1 MPAVLELQIT
11 LLQSDKCENGEV
23 TESAFASLNLCRW
36 SSLTKPCEL
45 CEESCGSVI
54 DIQSHYLEHHV
65 DHLAEFVCKL
75 CNSRF
80 SVIAEF
86 ANHSAFEHEDHLKHC
101 CLICDKLFVN
111 LRHVS
116 DHLLNDHPS
125 IDIFQCTTC
134 GLYFGTEDE
143 LHEHSSLHSFPDK
156 TCSKRKL
163 EESESAPDETATSD
177 DQQKPRF
184 KRCKK
189 ELSRSSRKRP
199 ARSSHG
205 MRSAFDLNSF
215 EKLFADELSGASDLC
230 TNLHVNTCESNQLA
244 SGEIPDEIANKI
256 GGLSWKDILSCG
268 ICKLSFPSSTELLH
282 HGDTQHHTRSKLF
295 HCQECDGEFTANCES
310 PLINHLVERH
320 HCEHLKFCCLICSKM
335 FFNLQSLIVHNK
347 THDGSTDLLVCLI
360 CGWYAKT
367 FDDLKEHKMLHLT
380 LEKSEN
386 QLLCEQVFEKF
397 SKGLEP
403 TARNH
408 GVAEHEKIADGTVTQ
423 ECQERFSIDW
433 SFGRYHCDPCDATY
447 ATPFELFVHQRL
459 KHPKEAFKK
468 NFFCTLCTDKKDYS
482 NLFTFV
488 NHATS
493 KHFDHVKFTC
503 IICSKA
509 FWNYLSLANHYKDV
523 HSSFPCI
530 LCCHCGKLFIN
541 ATVASSHFKS
551 LNLMLTPEQRK
562 LVKEG
567 KLETESSSHI
577 CHVCARCFKSRGTLL
592 NHLKTHE
599 ILEPSDLLQCH
610 ICSKL

>member
-1 MPAVLELQIT
+1 MSDALELQIT
-11 LLQSDKCENGEV
+11 VLQSEKSDNGEV
-23 TESAFASLNLCRW
+23 TESALATLRHSRW

-45 CEESCGSVI
+45 CGESCSSVI
-54 DIQSHYLEHHV
+54 ELQSHYLEHHV
-65 DHLAEFVCKL
+65 DHLAEFVCTL
-75 CNSRF
+75 CESRF
-80 SVIAEF
+80 SEVADF
-86 ANHSAFEHEDHLKHC
+86 ANHWAFEHEEHLKHC
-101 CLICDKLFVN
+101 CLICDKIFFN
-111 LRHVS
+111 LRHVT
-116 DHLLNDHPS
+116 DHLHHDHPS
-125 IDIFQCTTC
+125 FSIFQCTSC
-134 GLYFGTEDE
+134 GLYFGAEED
-143 LHEHSSLHSFPDK
+143 LRDHSSLHLYPNRLS
-156 TCSKRKL
+156 SKRKS
-163 EESESAPDETATSD
+163 EETDIAHEDTATSD
-177 DQQKPRF
+177 DQQKPKI

-189 ELSRSSRKRP
+189 ELSRSPRKRP
-199 ARSSHG
+199 VRSSHG
-205 MRSAFDLNSF
+205 AKSASDLNNF
-215 EKLFADELSGASDLC
+215 EKLFAGELNGTSDLC
-230 TNLHVNTCESNQLA
+230 TNLHVNTCESHQLA
-244 SGEIPDEIANKI
+244 SGEIPEEIANKI
-256 GGLSWKDILSCG
+256 SERSWKSLLSCG
-268 ICKLSFPSSTELLH
+268 ICKTSFASSVELLR
-282 HGDTQHHTRSKLF
+282 HGDTKHNTRSKLF
-295 HCQECDGEFTANCES
+295 HCQECDMEFTANCES

-320 HCEHLKFCCLICSKM
+320 HYEHLKFCCLICSKM
-335 FFNLQSLIVHNK
+335 FFNLRSLIVHNK
-347 THDGSTDLLVCLI
+347 THIGSSDLLVCLI

-367 FDDLKEHKMLHLT
+367 FEDLKEHKALHLT

-386 QLLCEQVFEKF
+386 QLLCEQIYEKF

-403 TARNH
+403 AVRNH
-408 GVAEHEKIADGTVTQ
+408 GVTENERNSDGTVTQ
-423 ECQERFSIDW
+423 ECQDRFSIDW
-433 SFGRYHCDPCDATY
+433 SFGRYHCEPCDMTY
-447 ATPFELFVHQRL
+447 TTPFELFVHLRL
-459 KHPKEAFKK
+459 KHPKESFKK

-493 KHFDHVKFTC
+493 KHLDHIKFNC

-509 FWNYLSLANHYKDV
+509 FWNYLALANHYKDV

-567 KLETESSSHI
+567 KLETEASSHI